1 MDLLTTGFLVVVV
14 LSFCCFTVVVV
25 RLTTDV
31 FVEDDAP
38 LITDFLVVVGGFVAE
53 IGLLVVVLGLRCA
66 DVVVV
71 GRVVVFVVDVDSAA
85 GIPFVEDIGV
95 ECPVAALKAVVMADE
110 IARLLLKKQQRISH
124 QYGKV
129 TLTD

>member
-1 MDLLTTGFLVVVV
+1 MDLLTAGFLVLVV

-71 GRVVVFVVDVDSAA
+71 GRGVGFVVDVDSAA
-85 GIPFVEDIGV
+85 GIPVVEDIGV
-95 ECPVAALKAVVMADE
+95 EFPVATLKAVVMADE

-129 TLTD
+129 TLTN